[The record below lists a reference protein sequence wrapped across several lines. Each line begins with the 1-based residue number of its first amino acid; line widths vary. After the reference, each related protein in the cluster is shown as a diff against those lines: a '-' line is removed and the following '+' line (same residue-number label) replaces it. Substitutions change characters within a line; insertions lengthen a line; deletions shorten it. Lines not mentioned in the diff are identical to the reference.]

1 MKARV
6 IMIAGIFLATLP
18 AMGQSQ
24 KGEEMVVGSCFGRI
38 SSYSKQHLV
47 KAAGSYEAGLKSG
60 NVGVVEAS
68 ITFSTFLRVADP
80 QLDLSNIRQEL
91 EKVAVSGRTPALRYK
106 AYLATMVFE
115 NPQAF
120 KSAWAVEGPDGSRF
134 FTAVADQVSKS
145 LLGCK
150 YE

>member
-1 MKARV
+1 MKARAMMV
-6 IMIAGIFLATLP
+6 AGIFLATIP
-18 AMGQSQ
+18 AVGQSQ
-24 KGEEMVVGSCFGRI
+24 KTEEMVVGSCFGRI
-38 SSYSKQHLV
+38 SSYSKQHLEN
-47 KAAGSYEAGLKSG
+47 AARSYESGLKSA
-60 NVGVVEAS
+60 NEGVVEAS
-68 ITFSTFLRVADP
+68 ITYSTFLRVADP
-80 QLDLSNIRQEL
+80 QLDLSDIRQEL

-120 KSAWAVEGPDGSRF
+120 KSSWSVEGPDGTRF

-150 YE
+150 SE

>member
-6 IMIAGIFLATLP
+6 MMIAGIFLVTLP

-38 SSYSKQHLV
+38 SSYSKSYLK

-60 NVGVVEAS
+60 NEGVVEAS

-80 QLDLSNIRQEL
+80 QLDLSDIRQEL

-120 KSAWAVEGPDGSRF
+120 KSAWSVEGPDGSRF
-134 FTAVADQVSKS
+134 FTAVAEQVSRT

-150 YE
+150 SE